1 MEKIEG
7 LIDNNKSLFFESFGI
22 KLDGKFDW
30 KFVFLEV
37 EFFNNNNDNIIICC
51 CYGLLK
57 IGE

>member
-1 MEKIEG
+1 MEKFEELIE
-7 LIDNNKSLFFESFGI
+7 NNKSLFFESFGI
-22 KLDGKFDW
+22 KLDGRFDG

-37 EFFNNNNDNIIICC
+37 EDYINNNIIICC